1 MQTTPEF
8 RRERCTRY
16 RFKYSE
22 CTRCQDACPH
32 EAVNLSDGGAS
43 IDAARCR
50 ECGLCVAA
58 CQTEAL
64 VTDKLPH
71 IQLLKQAGAK
81 AAGFSI
87 ACIPSQAEGDAKVPC
102 LGALDATM
110 LAYLS
115 ARKIKLE
122 LRGAWHCETCPHGTS
137 GQAMIAYARDGVATL
152 RGQADS
158 GEHWSNIVFAGPP
171 EESAKPVA
179 VNHARRQMFRQVFG
193 RAMDEALKDTPA
205 APVPMKAVRVAA
217 PTSTIRRELL
227 QIVWPRKAVGEFALD
242 DTLPSS
248 HFEVNDACNQCELC
262 VRVCPTGAIGLAETD
277 EAWRLTFQFN
287 RCVAC
292 DVCIEACQPH
302 ALERQTSVAIA
313 TGLSKE
319 PVTLRNRPKQRCKRC
334 DRFFMPANAAETLCQ
349 ICADDDKDF
358 GAIFG

>member
-1 MQTTPEF
+1 MMQTTPEF

-22 CTRCQDACPH
+22 CSRCQDACPH
-32 EAVNLSDGGAS
+32 AAIQLSDEGVS
-43 IDAARCR
+43 LDPVKCR

-64 VTDKLPH
+64 VTEKLPH

-81 AAGFSI
+81 AEGFSI
-87 ACIPSQAEGDAKVPC
+87 ACTPSQAEGDATVPC
-102 LGALDATM
+102 LGALDATV

-122 LRGAWHCETCPHGTS
+122 LRGAWYCDTCPHGTQ
-137 GQAMIAYARDGVATL
+137 GQAMLAYARDGLAIL
-152 RGQADS
+152 REQAE
-158 GEHWSNIVFAGPP
+158 GHWSDIVFAEPP
-171 EESAKPVA
+171 EAQAKPTA

-205 APVPMKAVRVAA
+205 APVPFRAVRVAA

-227 QIVWPRKAVGEFALD
+227 QIVWPRKEAGEFSLD
-242 DTLPSS
+242 DTLPVSR
-248 HFEVNDACNQCELC
+248 FEVNDTCNQCELC
-262 VRVCPTGAIGLAETD
+262 VRVCPTGAIGLLETD

-287 RCVAC
+287 RCVGC

-302 ALERQTSVAIA
+302 ALMRQTSVPIA

-319 PVTLRNRPKQRCKRC
+319 PTILRNRPKQRCTRC
-334 DRFFMPANAAETLCQ
+334 DRFFMPARPTETLCQ
-349 ICADDDKDF
+349 ICDDDDKDF